1 MGTVISFDTGRILK
15 PSMQVDDFPAIDR
28 NRQRSLRAGSEPATS
43 VVSFP
48 VSSLSFLTRQP
59 GKSLLKY
66 FAVGSVKAVKV
77 DLWLL
82 KSYMYCL

>member
-1 MGTVISFDTGRILK
+1 MGAVISFDAGRILK
-15 PSMQVDDFPAIDR
+15 PSMQVDDFPVDR